1 MDRLAR
7 DAAARY
13 GTSSGGGGGG
23 GGYYDPYGHSSSHRS
38 SRRLSSI
45 YAEPAIQRRV
55 DPRSRY
61 ANEPGA
67 MTIAAPTNAR
77 ENHNRRQRDKYYA
90 NKAQKEDDRLVRRVE
105 RDLLAEESEQRQ
117 RGQEAERARYHYEGL
132 GRASEGNRRAA
143 ERYVRQ
149 DLGRHQQDVPGRYHG
164 GDRLSEL
171 AAERAR
177 RGERRGSWH
186 FF

>member
-13 GTSSGGGGGG
+13 GTSSAGGEGG

-67 MTIAAPTNAR
+67 MTIAASTNAR

-105 RDLLAEESEQRQ
+105 QDLLAEESEQRQ
-117 RGQEAERARYHYEGL
+117 RRQEAERARYHYEGL
-132 GRASEGNRRAA
+132 ARASEGNRRAA

-149 DLGRHQQDVPGRYHG
+149 DLGRHQQDLVMRPEGRVYH
-164 GDRLSEL
+164 
-171 AAERAR
+171 
-177 RGERRGSWH
+177 WH
-186 FF
+186 